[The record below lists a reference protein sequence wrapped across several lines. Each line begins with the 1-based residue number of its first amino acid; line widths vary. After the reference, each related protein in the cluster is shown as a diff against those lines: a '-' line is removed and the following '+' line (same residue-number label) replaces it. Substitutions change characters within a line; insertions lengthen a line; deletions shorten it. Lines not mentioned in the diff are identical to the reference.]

1 MPSLK
6 SIRTRIAS
14 VKSTQKITRAMKLVA
29 AARLRRAQ
37 DAIIGA
43 RPYANA
49 LLEAI
54 VEVALRAGG
63 EAHPLLDQ
71 RPRERIGLVVLTSDR
86 GLAGGF
92 NANLFRNVQRF
103 VNEEKAAARDA
114 KLSLYVVG
122 KKGRDFF
129 RRRKTIVIAHEL
141 PGAGGSV
148 AEARAQEIALQVL
161 GDFEAGKVDA
171 VYLVYNEFKSAIQQ
185 RVSIA
190 PLLPLVGG
198 GLASSSSVP
207 SSPSAVS
214 ASSTSAPPTPAS
226 PAASSPASAA
236 SGGQIDFLYEPD
248 RRQLLDTL
256 LPQYVESQ
264 IYRALLESI
273 ASEFGARM
281 TAMDSATNNAKDV
294 IARLTLQYNR
304 ARQAAITKELME
316 IVSGAEALKG

>member
-49 LLEAI
+49 LQDA
-54 VEVALRAGG
+54 VAEVALRAGA
-63 EAHPLLDQ
+63 ESHPLLDQ
-71 RPRERIGLVVLTSDR
+71 RPVARIGLVTLTSDR

-92 NANLFRNVQRF
+92 NANVFRAVQRF
-103 VNEEKAAARDA
+103 TTEKAEGASPA
-114 KLSLYVVG
+114 KVALYVLG
-122 KKGRDFF
+122 RKGRDFF
-129 RRRKTIVIAHEL
+129 RRRRAPIALEI
-141 PGAGGSV
+141 AGVAGDT
-148 AEARAQEIALQVL
+148 AEARAQELAVTVLQA
-161 GDFEAGKVDA
+161 FETAEVDD
-171 VYLVYNEFKSAIQQ
+171 VYLVYNQFKSAIQQ
-185 RVSIA
+185 KVVVEPILPLAAARLATHSAAAAAAGAGGPTDFVYEPGKRELLDA
-190 PLLPLVGG
+190 LLPL
-198 GLASSSSVP
+198 
-207 SSPSAVS
+207 
-214 ASSTSAPPTPAS
+214 
-226 PAASSPASAA
+226 
-236 SGGQIDFLYEPD
+236 
-248 RRQLLDTL
+248 
-256 LPQYVESQ
+256 YVQGQ

-281 TAMDSATNNAKDV
+281 TAMDSATSNAKEV

>member
-37 DAIIGA
+37 DAIVGA

-54 VEVALRAGG
+54 AEVALRAGA
-63 EAHPLLDQ
+63 ESHPLLDQ
-71 RPRERIGLVVLTSDR
+71 RPQERIGVALLTSDR

-92 NANLFRNVQRF
+92 NANIFRALQRF
-103 VNEEKAAARDA
+103 VLENDKPAGADGGGKRPA
-114 KLSLYVVG
+114 KLSLYVLG
-122 KKGRDFF
+122 KKGRDYY
-129 RRRKTIVIAHEL
+129 RRRKNLTVAHEFA
-141 PGAGGSV
+141 GAGGSA
-148 AEARAQEIALQVL
+148 AEARAQELALTVL
-161 GDFEAGKVDA
+161 EAFRTGQVDA
-171 VYLVYNEFKSAIQQ
+171 VYLVFNEFKSAIQQ
-185 RVSIA
+185 RVLIE
-190 PLLPLVGG
+190 PLLPL
-198 GLASSSSVP
+198 
-207 SSPSAVS
+207 SAVTL
-214 ASSTSAPPTPAS
+214 AGTAA
-226 PAASSPASAA
+226 AASAKDPAGA
-236 SGGQIDFLYEPD
+236 IDFLYEPD
-248 RRQLLDTL
+248 KTQLLDAL
-256 LPQYVESQ
+256 LPLYVESQ

-281 TAMDSATNNAKDV
+281 TAMDSATNNAKEV

>member
-6 SIRTRIAS
+6 AIRTRIAS

-49 LLEAI
+49 LQEA
-54 VEVALRAGG
+54 VAEVAVRAGG
-63 EAHPLLDQ
+63 ESHPLLDQ
-71 RPRERIGLVVLTSDR
+71 RPVKKIGLVVLTSDR

-92 NANLFRNVQRF
+92 NANIFRGVQRF
-103 VNEEKAAARDA
+103 VIEQSALPEPPAIAI
-114 KLSLYVVG
+114 YVVG

-129 RRRKTIVIAHEL
+129 RRRKSSVVGHEFA
-141 PGAGGSV
+141 GAAGNV
-148 AEARAQEIALQVL
+148 AEARAQEVALTILELFQT
-161 GDFEAGKVDA
+161 AQVDA
-171 VYLVYNEFKSAIQQ
+171 VYLVFNEFKSAIQQ
-185 RVSIA
+185 RVVIE
-190 PLLPLVGG
+190 PLLPLVAGRLAAG
-198 GLASSSSVP
+198 AAASSSP
-207 SSPSAVS
+207 
-214 ASSTSAPPTPAS
+214 
-226 PAASSPASAA
+226 
-236 SGGQIDFLYEPD
+236 GGQIDFLYEPD
-248 RRQLLDTL
+248 KKQLLNAL
-256 LPQYVESQ
+256 LPMYVQSQ
-264 IYRALLESI
+264 VYRALLESI

-281 TAMDSATNNAKDV
+281 TAMDSATSNAKEV

>member
-54 VEVALRAGG
+54 AEVASRAGA

-71 RPRERIGLVVLTSDR
+71 RPRERVGLVVLTSDR

-92 NANLFRNVQRF
+92 NANVFRNVQRF
-103 VNEEKAAARDA
+103 LNEQRAASQAPDA
-114 KLSLYVVG
+114 VKDVKYSLYVVG
-122 KKGRDFF
+122 KKGRDFY
-129 RRRKTIVIAHEL
+129 RRRKTVTVANEL
-141 PGAGGSV
+141 AGAGGSA
-148 AEARAQEIALQVL
+148 AEARAQEVAQMVL
-161 GDFEAGKVDA
+161 EDFQTGKVDA

-185 RVSIA
+185 RVLVA
-190 PLLPLVGG
+190 PLLPLVATN
-198 GLASSSSVP
+198 LAT
-207 SSPSAVS
+207 
-214 ASSTSAPPTPAS
+214 ASSTAAAAAP
-226 PAASSPASAA
+226 
-236 SGGQIDFLYEPD
+236 GGQIDFLYEPD
-248 RRQLLDTL
+248 KRQLLDAL
-256 LPQYVESQ
+256 LPQYIESQ

-281 TAMDSATNNAKDV
+281 TAMDSATTNAKEV